1 MRHLPPLH
9 RSARVSGPEPVR
21 LSPNA
26 VQTVRA
32 GQSTAAKKI
41 SWPPP
46 GLGVACTCHLL
57 PFHRSARVLTRV
69 WLPTAVH
76 AEAEVQA
83 TPLRP
88 AFGPAGAGL
97 KVGTICHVRPFHR
110 SASVPSDWPVAGSNS
125 LPTAMQDDRDVQA
138 TLFRSLTPR
147 PGGLGVGW
155 MLQVWPSHR
164 SARVPVGLPGGV
176 RRPPTAVHADG
187 ELHDTE
193 SRNHPPPGGSGVGRM
208 RQVWPFHCSA
218 SVLVAGPENGF
229 PCPPTARQDHRDRHE
244 TPIRL
249 PPSAGLG
256 VGWMVQVWPFHRCAE
271 VSEVPR
277 LLLVFPTATH
287 AEVDTQAAAFRLPA
301 AAPGGLDTRWML
313 QVLPFHRSA
322 SVAGDWLLNRLG
334 LESPTARHPVAE
346 VHATLYSW
354 PIMPPAGGGMGWT
367 AQLVPFQRSARVWK
381 APEESR

>member
-1 MRHLPPLH
+1 MSYATRPGVGWMRHLPPLH

-32 GQSTAAKKI
+32 GQETPARVMF
-41 SWPPP
+41 WLPL
-46 GLGVACTCHLL
+46 GLGVAWACQVW
-57 PFHRSARVLTRV
+57 PFHRSASVLARV
-69 WLPTAVH
+69 WFPTAVH
-76 AEAEVQA
+76 AEAAVQA

-88 AFGPAGAGL
+88 ALGPCGAGL
-97 KVGTICHVRPFHR
+97 KVGTIRHLRPSHR
-110 SASVPSDWPVAGSNS
+110 SASVPSDWPVAGLNS
-125 LPTAMQDDRDVQA
+125 LPTAMQDDRDVHA
-138 TLFRSLTPR
+138 TPFRSLTPR
-147 PGGLGVGW
+147 PGGLAVGW
-155 MLQVWPSHR
+155 MLQVWPFHR
-164 SARVPVGLPGGV
+164 SARVASPGPVV
-176 RRPPTAVHADG
+176 SARRPPTAVHADG
-187 ELHDTE
+187 EVHDTE

-256 VGWMVQVWPFHRCAE
+256 VGWMVQEWPFHRCAV

-287 AEVDTQAAAFRLPA
+287 AEPDTQDAAFRLPA
-301 AAPGGLDTRWML
+301 AAPGGLGACWTRH
-313 QVLPFHRSA
+313 VLPSHRSA
-322 SVAGDWLLNRLG
+322 SVAGDRLLNKSG
-334 LESPTARHPVAE
+334 PEYPTARQPVAE
-346 VHATLYSW
+346 VHATPYSW
-354 PIMPPAGGGMGWT
+354 PIT
-367 AQLVPFQRSARVWK
+367 
-381 APEESR
+381 